1 MKYPN
6 TALSKLKYF
15 TFGILALVL
24 SLTFAF
30 IAVVYI
36 YEGYYTFVS
45 PPSNAPI
52 STRFDSM
59 LGWELKE
66 NVLIDYNGKRFSA
79 NAFGM
84 RSENLDSSR
93 EHILIIGD
101 SVAYGVYLDDKET
114 ISHLLQKK
122 LPQFQAIN
130 LGVEGYG
137 IGQTYLRLKKYIE
150 KARPKFIVF
159 IICTE
164 NDIINTGANYNQFSA
179 REKPLFQ
186 LEKGKLKLFREKL
199 SKYSCL
205 NTVSRFW
212 IFRKTILGN
221 LKNNCHVENYGFT
234 ETVKIINALLKKI
247 RALGEEHGSQL
258 ILALSPARA
267 SFKENFQ
274 PQKYYKEEISK
285 AENSDVKN
293 KDVTNNALVYMQ
305 NYRTLNLRYKTFK
318 DIAIQSNYDF
328 VDLKNEFEINKRSVN
343 DFFIDNV
350 HYNFEGNRF
359 VVDKIYKYIKEQKA
373 T

>member
-1 MKYPN
+1 MKYPD
-6 TALSKLKYF
+6 TTLSRLKYF
-15 TFGILALVL
+15 TFGILVSVL
-24 SLTFAF
+24 SLIFAF
-30 IAVVYI
+30 IGAVYI
-36 YEGYYTFVS
+36 YEGYYTFSS
-45 PPSNAPI
+45 PPSNWPI
-52 STRFDSM
+52 ATRFDSK

-66 NVLIDYNGKRFSA
+66 NMQVNYNGKRFSA

-84 RSENLDSSR
+84 RSDKLDPSKK
-93 EHILIIGD
+93 HILVIGD

-137 IGQTYLRLKKYIE
+137 IGQTYLRLEKYI
-150 KARPKFIVF
+150 KKTRPKFIVF

-164 NDIINTGANYNQFSA
+164 NDIQNTGANYNKFSA

-186 LEKGKLKLFREKL
+186 LGKGKLKLFREEL

-205 NTVSRFW
+205 NTISRFW
-212 IFRKTILGN
+212 IFRKTILGS
-221 LKNNCHVENYGFT
+221 LKNNCHVENYAAS

-247 RALGEEHGSQL
+247 RTLGEEHEAQL
-258 ILALSPARA
+258 ILALSPAQM
-267 SFKENFQ
+267 SFKENFK
-274 PQKYYKEEISK
+274 PQEYYKEEMSK
-285 AENSDVKN
+285 SENGDI
-293 KDVTNNALVYMQ
+293 TNNALVYMKS
-305 NYRTLNLRYKTFK
+305 YGALNSRYKIFK
-318 DIAIQSNYDF
+318 DLAIQSNFDF
-328 VDLKNEFEINKRSVN
+328 VDLKSEFEINKRSVN

-359 VVDKIYKYIKEQKA
+359 VVNKIYKYIMEQKA